1 MATKKFK
8 TETDYNEALQ
18 KIEYKSVMYHS
29 RLEEVFTE
37 DFRNVKTH
45 TIFLNQVEQLMELV
59 IEKIKQHNAECKRQ
73 ATVMKG
79 KAYKRNNI
87 QNYQY

>member
-8 TETDYNEALQ
+8 TETEYNAALQ
-18 KIEYKSVMYHS
+18 KLEYKSSMYHS
-29 RLEEVFTE
+29 RLEEVFND
-37 DFRNVKTH
+37 DFRNVMTH
-45 TIFLNQVEQLMELV
+45 TIFLVQAEQLMELV